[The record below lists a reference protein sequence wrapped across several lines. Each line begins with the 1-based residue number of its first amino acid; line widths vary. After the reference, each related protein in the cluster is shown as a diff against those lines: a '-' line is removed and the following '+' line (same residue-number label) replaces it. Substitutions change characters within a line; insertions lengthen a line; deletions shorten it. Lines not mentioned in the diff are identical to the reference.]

1 MSVQSGGAGPK
12 AGPVPSAALEEKIE
26 DLFYPGSKRRIP
38 ADRTPPKAVVEDAW
52 DSHPVLL
59 KVKGETKEFFTV
71 GMLAQ
76 ALGRRPATIR
86 EWEAKG
92 HIPKA
97 KFRTAAVDTAK
108 QKRLYT
114 RRQVEVMVKIAQEEG
129 LMAVSRSGTLRRG
142 EIPRKFTER
151 LLEAWRGI

>member
-1 MSVQSGGAGPK
+1 MRVQSGGAGPK
-12 AGPVPSAALEEKIE
+12 GPVPTAGLEEKLE

-38 ADRTPPKAVVEDAW
+38 TERTPPKAVVEDAW

-92 HIPKA
+92 IIPKA

-129 LMAVSRSGTLRRG
+129 LMAVSRSGGLRRA
-142 EIPRKFTER
+142 EIPPSFTGR